1 MRVGLPALAA
11 RIGRDLPVVRDG
23 ETFGEVADE
32 ARQKSQADDDL
43 EEAQGEVVCGFAG
56 GADEAVEEEEGDGFE
71 GP

>member
-1 MRVGLPALAA
+1 MGVGLPALAA
-11 RIGRDLPVVRDG
+11 RVGSDLPVVSDG

-32 ARQKSQADDDL
+32 AGDKSQADGNL
-43 EEAQGEVVCGFAG
+43 QEPEGEIVFGFAG